1 MLPNAT
7 YQGRL
12 TVALGDTVTSYRG
25 APQQVSVTVEVALVP
40 PSWPY
45 WLGGFA
51 LLVAALAAVALG
63 RRWVQGRRLF
73 GQLEA
78 WPQDR
83 PQEVSRFPDLSTFGH
98 QAAIGSEQIILRG
111 VDRRFG
117 TLCVK
122 NVEGARHVVVRPAA
136 GERVVHDGRTQIEL
150 PLFDADS
157 FELGG
162 WVFRY
167 RGEVER
173 RHARGRA

>member
-1 MLPNAT
+1 M
-7 YQGRL
+7 
-12 TVALGDTVTSYRG
+12 TVALADTVALYR
-25 APQQVSVTVEVALVP
+25 ASPQQVAVTVEVALVP

-51 LLVAALAAVALG
+51 LLAAALAAFALG
-63 RRWVQGRRLF
+63 QRWVQSRKLF

-78 WPQDR
+78 WPQGR

-98 QAAIGSEQIILRG
+98 EAAIGSEQIVLRG
-111 VDRRFG
+111 ADRRFG

-122 NVEGARHVVVRPAA
+122 NIEGARHVVVKPAT
-136 GERVVHDGRTQIEL
+136 GERIVHDGRTQIEL

-173 RHARGRA
+173 RHARGQA